1 MRAMRWLLAAALG
14 CAFLVGLSM
23 PQASVAA
30 DCTYEL
36 GFAVI
41 RDLIP
46 DRVGLCLENA
56 HGTEN
61 GDVLQATSLGLLV
74 WRKADNWTAYTNGDR
89 TWVNGPCG
97 LQERAE
103 DHRFLWEISNY
114 TPCTEPGTVAFVE
127 DTTRPTPTVNTAP
140 VPTSTPIP
148 TPTTQPPPQPPTATP
163 QPLER
168 HGSGTQKTTA
178 FRLPVGSYTVA
189 WSIDMVD
196 SGYCSVWLTPTNSAQ
211 FGDLMLSAVLPAGHS
226 SGSNRSYN
234 RPAGDYYFDV
244 TGCDTWSLTIRPYSP

>member
-1 MRAMRWLLAAALG
+1 MRWLLAAALG

-103 DHRFLWEISNY
+103 DHRFLWEI
-114 TPCTEPGTVAFVE
+114 
-127 DTTRPTPTVNTAP
+127 
-140 VPTSTPIP
+140 
-148 TPTTQPPPQPPTATP
+148 PTATG
-163 QPLER
+163 R
-168 HGSGTQKTTA
+168 RRRRRSG
-178 FRLPVGSYTVA
+178 FP
-189 WSIDMVD
+189 
-196 SGYCSVWLTPTNSAQ
+196 SVRTPSPGASTWLTAAIAAC
-211 FGDLMLSAVLPAGHS
+211 G
-226 SGSNRSYN
+226 
-234 RPAGDYYFDV
+234 
-244 TGCDTWSLTIRPYSP
+244 